1 MSDLNKK
8 NPFKVPEDYFYFFG
22 KRIMN
27 KIKNNSFQDGF
38 ITPPNYFDTVENE
51 ILNKAITPKN
61 VFISLKYLYR
71 YSAIALILSIFIYF
85 ENNETPEP
93 DIGEYL
99 IDEYLMENSTYEIA
113 NQFNLNNFSSD
124 LIINSVNSISID
136 DMYLIKINDEYTS
149 NIILYENE

>member
-27 KIKNNSFQDGF
+27 KIKTISFKDGF
-38 ITPPNYFDTVENE
+38 ITPTNYFNTVENE

-85 ENNETPEP
+85 ENNETLESG
-93 DIGEYL
+93 IGEYL
-99 IDEYLMENSTYEIA
+99 IDEYLMENSTYDIA
-113 NQFNLNNFSSD
+113 DQFNLNNFSSD
-124 LIINSVNSISID
+124 LIITSVNSISID
-136 DMYLIKINDEYTS
+136 DMYLIKINDEYPS
-149 NIILYENE
+149 NIIMYENE